1 MEQSLASLE
10 WIEIWKH
17 QVYQRGSKRGLG
29 ARYRAVQQVSIYNKT
44 ISQQWS
50 DIYIKTQRGPLV

>member
-17 QVYQRGSKRGLG
+17 QVHQRRSKRGLG
-29 ARYRAVQQVSIYNKT
+29 PRYRAVQQVSIYIKT

-50 DIYIKTQRGPLV
+50 DTNIKTERGSLV